1 MPTKTLPT
9 SPTDLDRFDLGS
21 RRTSQQLRITVAPGA
36 PGSTTLY
43 VLDPL
48 FLLDL
53 AVGARSLL
61 TAGAGLTG
69 GGFRAPTIVGVGY
82 PTDDPAEVF
91 ALRARDLT
99 PTASPGDL
107 PFDLPP
113 LAFGGAA
120 SFLEELVDEV
130 IPAVEARHP
139 ATADTPRTLVGFS
152 FSALFGVY
160 SLLHRP
166 DPFAG
171 YLLGSPSLWWHDR
184 LAFTWEQEYS
194 RAHDDLA
201 ARVFLFVGAN
211 EHRRGAEVWM
221 NERLPA
227 VVLEQLQQVDNA
239 KELAARLQRRN
250 YPSLHVETA
259 VLEGEFHLTAPAAGM
274 ARGMLAVIPTPQ
286 PDCQRASSS
295 RQVRV
300 T

>member
-1 MPTKTLPT
+1 MPTEPMRTLQT
-9 SPTDLDRFDLGS
+9 ELGRFDIS
-21 RRTSQQLRITVAPGA
+21 SERTSQQLRISVAPGA

-48 FLLDL
+48 FLFDL

-61 TAGAGLTG
+61 TAGANLTG

-82 PTDDPAEVF
+82 PTEDPAEVF

-99 PTASPGDL
+99 PTDSPGDL

-113 LAFGGAA
+113 LAFGGAEP
-120 SFLEELVDEV
+120 FLDALVDEV

-139 ATADTPRTLVGFS
+139 PTVDMPRMLVGFS

-166 DPFAG
+166 DAFAG

-184 LAFTWEQEYS
+184 LAFTWEQEYAS
-194 RAHDDLA
+194 AHEDLEARA
-201 ARVFLFVGAN
+201 FLFVGAD
-211 EHRRGAEVWM
+211 EHPRGGEVWM

-227 VVLEQLQQVDNA
+227 DVLDQLRQVDNLNEFA
-239 KELAARLQRRN
+239 TRLRRRS
-250 YPSLHVETA
+250 YPSLHLDHV
-259 VLEGEFHLTAPAAGM
+259 VLEGEFHLTAPAAAM
-274 ARGMLAVIPTPQ
+274 ARGMLSVIHGAT
-286 PDCQRASSS
+286 
-295 RQVRV
+295 